1 METIMASQ
9 TIARQYKE
17 GAGVEII
24 FSNNGIVVGK
34 ACTVVYNGKPNA
46 FLHGFEVKKQY
57 RRNGYGTQILEYMI
71 KNFDVEILYVDRNS
85 EAISLYKRFG
95 FEIIRMFDKNFIVM
109 QRRR

>member
-1 METIMASQ
+1 M
-9 TIARQYKE
+9 
-17 GAGVEII
+17 
-24 FSNNGIVVGK
+24 
-34 ACTVVYNGKPNA
+34 YNGKPNA

-109 QRRR
+109 KRRR